1 MHRSSHLPNQ
11 AFALP
16 TQDVT
21 QLAFAADGASLIAV
35 DIATDYRVFS
45 VELDGRLVREYS
57 AYKFQLGVK
66 VMEST
71 PKRHLIA
78 LGSYD
83 QKVRSSVRV
92 RAPWSCAPSSAS
104 LAR

>member
-1 MHRSSHLPNQ
+1 MRSWSYQ

-16 TQDVT
+16 TQDVA

-35 DIATDYRVFS
+35 DNATDYRVFS
-45 VELDGRLVREYS
+45 VELDGRLIREYS

-66 VMEST
+66 VMETT
-71 PKRHLIA
+71 PKRNVIA

-83 QKVRSSVRV
+83 QKVRTSVGSS
-92 RAPWSCAPSSAS
+92 WSHGHPRSSGSSA
-104 LAR
+104 R